1 MYIKLYIIYLFCN
14 LFNFRRNSRLLWNF
28 YKKNLRAL
36 KKSNKHLMMQ
46 HNTLRWELH
55 SEIFEIKAF
64 IERSSRRSDAKAS
77 LYFIQAQTQQT
88 MRCLQEEFERL
99 HQFLRDEEMI
109 RISALK
115 EEENQKSQMMKEK
128 IEQIDREIESL
139 SNNLGTIK
147 NDLDAA
153 DMPFLQVR
161 NNPYF

>member
-1 MYIKLYIIYLFCN
+1 LIIKFQEE
-14 LFNFRRNSRLLWNF
+14 
-28 YKKNLRAL
+28 L
-36 KKSNKHLMMQ
+36 KTSLKELQEKLKSFK
-46 HNTLRWELH
+46 
-55 SEIFEIKAF
+55 EIKQTF
-64 IERSSRRSDAKAS
+64 IDASNHIK
-77 LYFIQAQTQQT
+77 AQTQQT

-153 DMPFLQVR
+153 DMPFLQNFKFSKERAQITLKDPVMPAGALM
-161 NNPYF
+161 NVGQYLGNLKFKSQ